1 MNHQLRVWTPEDIPS
16 LTFHINNI
24 NIWNNTRDGLPH
36 PYTEEDAENFI
47 KMNMEHEGPAENFA
61 IDIDGKAVGGV
72 GFVMGSDVERISAE
86 IGYWLGEQYWGRG
99 IMTSAV
105 QEAVKYAFETLP
117 VMRIYA
123 GVFEY
128 NIPSMKSF
136 GESRFQ
142 KRSHFEKSSYQK
154 WQDTRLSLL
163 CSFKRRRIIIINKN
177 RLICTFTTLRSG
189 PPSWKS

>member
-1 MNHQLRVWTPEDIPS
+1 MQIYNHLANLNHEPPIKS
-16 LTFHINNI
+16 LDTGRY
-24 NIWNNTRDGLPH
+24 TRDGLPH

-117 VMRIYA
+117 IMRIYA
-123 GVFEY
+123 GE
-128 NIPSMKSF
+128 SF

-142 KRSHFEKSSYQK
+142 KRSHFEKSSYQE

-163 CSFKRRRIIIINKN
+163 CSFKRRIIIINKN

-189 PPSWKS
+189 PPGWKS

>member
-72 GFVMGSDVERISAE
+72 GFVIGSDVERISAE

-105 QEAVKYAFETLP
+105 QKAIKYAFETLP
-117 VMRIYA
+117 C
-123 GVFEY
+123 VFMPEY
-128 NIPSMKSF
+128 SN
-136 GESRFQ
+136 
-142 KRSHFEKSSYQK
+142 
-154 WQDTRLSLL
+154 T
-163 CSFKRRRIIIINKN
+163 
-177 RLICTFTTLRSG
+177 TFPR
-189 PPSWKS
+189 

>member
-1 MNHQLRVWTPEDIPS
+1 
-16 LTFHINNI
+16 
-24 NIWNNTRDGLPH
+24 
-36 PYTEEDAENFI
+36 
-47 KMNMEHEGPAENFA
+47 MEHEGPAENFA

-105 QEAVKYAFETLP
+105 QKAIKYAFETLP

-128 NIPSMKSF
+128 NIPSMKVLVKPVSKKKPF
-136 GESRFQ
+136 
-142 KRSHFEKSSYQK
+142 
-154 WQDTRLSLL
+154 
-163 CSFKRRRIIIINKN
+163 
-177 RLICTFTTLRSG
+177 
-189 PPSWKS
+189 

>member
-86 IGYWLGEQYWGRG
+86 IGYWLGEQYWGRA

-128 NIPSMKSF
+128 NIPSMKVL
-136 GESRFQ
+136 
-142 KRSHFEKSSYQK
+142 EKAGFKKEAILRKAVIKNGKILDFHYYA
-154 WQDTRLSLL
+154 LL
-163 CSFKRRRIIIINKN
+163 KEEE
-177 RLICTFTTLRSG
+177 
-189 PPSWKS
+189 

>member
-1 MNHQLRVWTPEDIPS
+1 
-16 LTFHINNI
+16 
-24 NIWNNTRDGLPH
+24 
-36 PYTEEDAENFI
+36 
-47 KMNMEHEGPAENFA
+47 MEHEGPAENFA

-117 VMRIYA
+117 IMRIYA

-128 NIPSMKSF
+128 NIPSMKVL
-136 GESRFQ
+136 
-142 KRSHFEKSSYQK
+142 EKAG
-154 WQDTRLSLL
+154 
-163 CSFKRRRIIIINKN
+163 FKKKP
-177 RLICTFTTLRSG
+177 F
-189 PPSWKS
+189 

>member
-128 NIPSMKSF
+128 NIPSMKVL
-136 GESRFQ
+136 
-142 KRSHFEKSSYQK
+142 EKAGFK
-154 WQDTRLSLL
+154 KEAILRKAVIKNGQDTRLSLL

>member
-72 GFVMGSDVERISAE
+72 GFVIGSDVERISAE

-105 QEAVKYAFETLP
+105 QKAIKY
-117 VMRIYA
+117 RIQHSLD
-123 GVFEY
+123 E
-128 NIPSMKSF
+128 SF

-142 KRSHFEKSSYQK
+142 KRSHFEKSSYQE

-163 CSFKRRRIIIINKN
+163 CSFKRRIIIINKN

-189 PPSWKS
+189 PPGWKS

>member
-86 IGYWLGEQYWGRG
+86 IGYWLGEQYWGR
-99 IMTSAV
+99 
-105 QEAVKYAFETLP
+105 
-117 VMRIYA
+117 
-123 GVFEY
+123 
-128 NIPSMKSF
+128 
-136 GESRFQ
+136 
-142 KRSHFEKSSYQK
+142 
-154 WQDTRLSLL
+154 
-163 CSFKRRRIIIINKN
+163 
-177 RLICTFTTLRSG
+177 
-189 PPSWKS
+189 